1 MSQTMEKVLEEIRE
15 GLLENKHGPA
25 FVLGQHIVLT
35 IENMI
40 DVCKRCEDILS
51 DDDTIAIMSMV
62 DVLTATSVFL
72 TILRI
77 DKDTAAE
84 MIMSGYNLAF
94 ASRFFDLP
102 PTNLDD
108 PKLQRKIAVSKQLI
122 TANAKA
128 QKMKEERDKKK
139 SETITS
145 SIISNMKTAH

>member
-1 MSQTMEKVLEEIRE
+1 MSQTMEKVLEEIRA
-15 GLLENKHGPA
+15 GLLENQHGPA

-40 DVCKRCEDILS
+40 DVCRRCEEMLS
-51 DDDTIAIMSMV
+51 DDDTISIMSMV

-77 DKDTAAE
+77 DKDKAAE

-108 PKLQRKIAVSKQLI
+108 PKLERKIAVSKQLI
-122 TANAKA
+122 AANAKV
-128 QKMKEERDKKK
+128 QKMKQERLKK